1 MTAPVT
7 ISFTKTATGF
17 TASPECK
24 KTIMESLQNCNESNF
39 ELITPKKARSNKQ
52 NAFYHG
58 VVLRLLGEY
67 VDKFS
72 NMVTVLDSGKLNT
85 KALHR
90 HLTFQYCLENN
101 RPDMCEFY
109 ETVHNGQKITVPIA
123 SWSFEKMSAKDAKAY
138 LDWLEMKFKATVGC
152 SFDEMLKHEQMEVG

>member
-24 KTIMESLQNCNESNF
+24 KTIIESLQNCNESNF
-39 ELITPKKARSNKQ
+39 ELITPKKARSLKQ
-52 NAFYHG
+52 NAYYYG
-58 VVLRLLGEY
+58 VVLRMLGEY
-67 VDKFS
+67 VEKFS
-72 NMVTVLDSGKLNT
+72 GMVTVLDSGKLDT

-90 HLTFQYCLENN
+90 YLTFEFCLHNN
-101 RPDMCEFY
+101 RPDLCEFY
-109 ETVHNGQKITVPIA
+109 ETYHNKERIKVPIV

-138 LDWLEMKFKATVGC
+138 LDWLEMKFKVTVGC